1 MPDDGVN
8 QMSDEE
14 IAATAINHWKR
25 YLSLS
30 KELLKFIDKEDMET
44 FMMVVKDRGKLVDKI
59 KTLPSTEY
67 RKTDEFKELAE
78 KMIPLDREIMYKAR
92 GWLTKARRQNSVVR
106 SYDIETSLAMTQS
119 LSFNQKY

>member
-14 IAATAINHWKR
+14 IAVTAIKHWKR

-44 FMMVVKDRGKLVDKI
+44 FMMVVKDREKLVNTI

-78 KMIPLDREIMYKAR
+78 KMIPLDREIMYRAR

-119 LSFNQKY
+119 LSFNQTY